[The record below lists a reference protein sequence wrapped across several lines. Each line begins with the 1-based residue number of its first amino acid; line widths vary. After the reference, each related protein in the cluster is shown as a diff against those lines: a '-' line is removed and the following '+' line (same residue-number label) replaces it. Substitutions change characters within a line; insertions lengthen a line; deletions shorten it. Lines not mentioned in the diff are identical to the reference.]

1 MALLYQKHLIDIA
14 LGAFSSSV
22 DLDRN
27 IEIHSL
33 ALICLHLL
41 GDLLVGGDPLAA
53 MVHTNIGFIRTQ
65 VCRNFPCKLVEMVL
79 AVNGNIVFM
88 YVCQPLLTAIIISIG
103 CGQPA
108 VHCQAFI
115 VICLTQRRI
124 GILYQNRSH
133 LMGIGKVGSIVLL
146 NMPGVNTP
154 QLFGQRFRINR
165 LCFGL
170 SARLAGKQLFSR
182 CLNGR
187 LYGDHT
193 AVPVMLGQLCVAAN
207 AAYASAI
214 HAVS

>member
-108 VHCQAFI
+108 VHCQAFM
-115 VICLTQRRI
+115 VVCLTQRRI
-124 GILYQNRSH
+124 CVFYQSRTH
-133 LMGIGKVGSIVLL
+133 FMGIGKVARIKLFDVL
-146 NMPGVNTP
+146 
-154 QLFGQRFRINR
+154 RIQT
-165 LCFGL
+165 L
-170 SARLAGKQLFSR
+170 
-182 CLNGR
+182 
-187 LYGDHT
+187 
-193 AVPVMLGQLCVAAN
+193 
-207 AAYASAI
+207 
-214 HAVS
+214 